1 MRLPT
6 YLGRRLVKPDA
17 IVLWVDAP
25 KDDQDYSVWLDV
37 EGWAL
42 SMSGF
47 ALDIEL
53 FVNGDKLAGIE
64 ASGPSP
70 EQALSFPRLPLA
82 AACCFSHRI
91 PRDRLPDSETSVLE
105 IVARPRG
112 GDAEWT
118 ALQRVARRIHR
129 CAILTPPHS
138 RQDYG
143 AVWDAASTTPIA
155 ARRSVAGYADPAEYT
170 RSGKTT
176 ADDVARELQVD
187 PTDVVLEIGCGTG
200 RIGLH
205 LAPRC
210 RRWIGSDVSASML
223 DHARATLDGHA
234 NVSFTRL
241 NGFDL
246 AGVADASVDVVYCS
260 AVFMHLEE
268 WDRYRYMTESL
279 RVLRPGGRAWFDNMN
294 LLSKEGWDTFVEL
307 SRIDPAGRP
316 PNISK
321 TSTPQELEAYAKH
334 AGFTDIRLR
343 EGGIFV
349 SVFGRKPS

>member
-1 MRLPT
+1 
-6 YLGRRLVKPDA
+6 
-17 IVLWVDAP
+17 
-25 KDDQDYSVWLDV
+25 
-37 EGWAL
+37 
-42 SMSGF
+42 MSGF

-53 FVNGDKLAGIE
+53 SVDGEKVATIE

-82 AACCFSHRI
+82 ATCCFSHQI
-91 PRDRLPDSETSVLE
+91 PRDRLPERETCVFE

-112 GDAEWT
+112 GDTEWT
-118 ALQRVARRIHR
+118 ALQRVARRIGR
-129 CAILTPPHS
+129 CEVLTPPPHS

-143 AVWDAASTTPIA
+143 AVWDAASTTPTA
-155 ARRSVAGYADPAEYT
+155 ARRSVAGCADPADYA
-170 RSGKTT
+170 RSGKAT
-176 ADDVARELQVD
+176 ADDVARELQVGA
-187 PTDVVLEIGCGTG
+187 TDVVLEIGCGTG

-210 RRWIGSDVSASML
+210 RRSIGSDVSASML
-223 DHARATLDGHA
+223 DHARATLAGNR

-268 WDRYRYMTESL
+268 WDRYRYVTESL
-279 RVLRPGGRAWFDNMN
+279 RVLRPGGRAWFGQHGPAV
-294 LLSKEGWDTFVEL
+294 KEGWDTFVEL

-321 TSTPQELEAYAKH
+321 TSTPQELEAYARH
-334 AGFTDIRLR
+334 AGFADIRLR